1 VEPLTSGVVAVP
13 VFLGAAAGGTAALA
27 AREAVVASPALGR
40 WLARAVEPLL
50 RAGREGYAPTEVER
64 RRLAAL
70 GTAAAGAAG
79 LLIVGPAPAAILAL
93 AGPGAVA
100 WILAARRA
108 RYRSSV
114 EAGLPQVATAVA
126 DALAGGRSTRG
137 ALASAAA
144 SVEGSPAAELA
155 RVRADLEV
163 GASTAEA
170 LAALQARLRSA
181 RVDSFATAL
190 RSQELSGGDLAGL
203 LRRFAVSAGER
214 DRVAAD
220 ARSATA
226 QARLT
231 GMLVVAM
238 PTGAAV
244 FAELVEPGFVSELL
258 SNSVSAAL
266 LAAAVAL
273 QLLGFAA
280 IRRLSRIQDP

>member
-1 VEPLTSGVVAVP
+1 VASLTGAALAVP
-13 VFLGAAAGGTAALA
+13 VVLAAAAGGTAALA
-27 AREAVVASPALGR
+27 AREAVAASPALAR
-40 WLARAVEPLL
+40 WLVAAVEPLL
-50 RAGREGYAPTEVER
+50 RAGREGYGPTELER

-70 GTAAAGAAG
+70 GTAALLAAG
-79 LLIVGPAPAAILAL
+79 LLIVGPAPAALLAL
-93 AGPGAVA
+93 TGPGAVA

-108 RYRSSV
+108 RYRASV
-114 EAGLPQVATAVA
+114 EAGFPQIAAAVA

-144 SVEGSPAAELA
+144 SVEGPPAAELA
-155 RVRADLEV
+155 RVRAELEI

-190 RSQELSGGDLAGL
+190 RSQQLSGGDLAGL
-203 LRRFAVSAGER
+203 LRRFAVSSAER

-238 PTGAAV
+238 PTGAAL
-244 FAELVEPGFVSELL
+244 FAELVEPGFTSALL
-258 SNSVSAAL
+258 SNPASAAL
-266 LAAAVAL
+266 LAAAAAL
-273 QLLGFAA
+273 QLVGFAA